1 MTQPFP
7 ISFLT
12 AKPDMR
18 GLFGLSLLIQ
28 CRRAALY
35 NGTPSGLGGCCQ
47 QNPVTPSSTDLL

>member
-1 MTQPFP
+1 LAAALAAMTQPFP

-28 CRRAALY
+28 CRPGRHCATARRPDSAVVVSRIL
-35 NGTPSGLGGCCQ
+35 
-47 QNPVTPSSTDLL
+47 

>member
-7 ISFLT
+7 ISFLA

-28 CRRAALY
+28 CRPGRHCATARRPDSAVVVSRIL
-35 NGTPSGLGGCCQ
+35 
-47 QNPVTPSSTDLL
+47 